1 MTISKKTGLEIAFLV
16 MSAFIIMTAVSASSP
31 IYPLNVWDDV
41 NVYFTVGR
49 GVFEGQVPYMDLYEQ
64 KGPIFLLVY
73 AVASLISK
81 TSFTGVWLFECIAA
95 SVFAIFCWKTVKLF
109 VPKAPAVCIGLVPV
123 LMGITYTIGMFNF
136 GGNTEEFCF
145 PLLSVV
151 LYVALKMI
159 KEEKVLP
166 GVKDSL
172 VCGLIAG
179 MLFWTK
185 YTFLGFI
192 LGFIL
197 ILIVRAVRNKA
208 YKLLLKDILYFIA
221 GFAVVSLPVFI
232 YFGANHA
239 LGYLWEVYFYNNIF
253 NYIGGG
259 SYPGLLGN
267 PVVRFLAVPVMAL
280 TESCMSNLDYC
291 VLMILSLVGVVV
303 FEKKYRKSVIT
314 LFLVTFAIS
323 LKAVFSQPFYTYY
336 YGYILSFYFVFALIL
351 VVKGIE
357 KLMKKRSYNKRL
369 IQLVLGA
376 LCAVITMCSMF
387 MCKNTYLMFVPK
399 EELSQYVLA
408 DIINQTEDPKILTY
422 DIIDGG
428 FYLASGVSPSN
439 RFFTTMNFIENN
451 EEAVEEQERL
461 IAEGYFDYIVTY
473 SDEYEWDNYE
483 LIAED
488 IDPYCDFTKVPY
500 LDRHCLYRRI
510 SD

>member
-64 KGPIFLLVY
+64 KGPIFLLMY

-95 SVFAIFCWKTVKLF
+95 SVFAIFSWKTVKLF

-185 YTFLGFI
+185 YTLLGFI

-267 PVVRFLAVPVMAL
+267 QAL
-280 TESCMSNLDYC
+280 DQRLIH
-291 VLMILSLVGVVV
+291 VVGVGMNVAEHGPRPPQQEGV
-303 FEKKYRKSVIT
+303 HRGGE
-314 LFLVTFAIS
+314 
-323 LKAVFSQPFYTYY
+323 
-336 YGYILSFYFVFALIL
+336 G
-351 VVKGIE
+351 KGG
-357 KLMKKRSYNKRL
+357 NDD
-369 IQLVLGA
+369 LVLRLQIRQQGRHFQRRRPGGGQQHVVEIEPLLQLLVY
-376 LCAVITMCSMF
+376 LCRIFSVPGEPAGLQRVGHAGRLQLRHRRLVERNHDSCSSF
-387 MCKNTYLMFVPK
+387 FPGPP
-399 EELSQYVLA
+399 S
-408 DIINQTEDPKILTY
+408 
-422 DIIDGG
+422 G
-428 FYLASGVSPSN
+428 FRP
-439 RFFTTMNFIENN
+439 
-451 EEAVEEQERL
+451 
-461 IAEGYFDYIVTY
+461 
-473 SDEYEWDNYE
+473 
-483 LIAED
+483 
-488 IDPYCDFTKVPY
+488 P
-500 LDRHCLYRRI
+500 
-510 SD
+510 